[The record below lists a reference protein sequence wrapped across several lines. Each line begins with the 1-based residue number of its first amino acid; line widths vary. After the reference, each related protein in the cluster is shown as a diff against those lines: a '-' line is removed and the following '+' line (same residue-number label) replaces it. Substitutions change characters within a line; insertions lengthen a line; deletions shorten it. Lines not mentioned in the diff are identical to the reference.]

1 MTSASIS
8 RRCEPVHVS
17 ETTTM
22 NRCTTALLSL
32 ALTACAGAPPSSSP
46 VEPAAPS
53 VTPTADAPTMT
64 APTMAA
70 PTRLS
75 RRMHAH
81 AMTEVVLDAHGR
93 GALTLD
99 ERGGL
104 RLWPDVQAEGV
115 ALPIALPEQEP
126 SWMSIGRSDD
136 TNFVVAT
143 LDTTG
148 TARVSRITIDG
159 RGASR
164 VALFELPAVDP
175 QFEIHVLDGG
185 ARILALGKDHRVRLF
200 DTDGRVL
207 SQIDER
213 GFIPWQLRVVETPGK
228 PVALAAV
235 LTQPVRAQA
244 LVLDGDTLRV
254 VGEGRMVALDQS
266 PNRNDL
272 SLSPDGTTIA
282 ALRRTSARKR
292 EFALQ
297 LITLATGERRVIMGN
312 VDEKARPRLHYVDD
326 DRVLLESGS
335 GKGFWI
341 DLEQALPRDAPS
353 FPPAVMRAVALPGG
367 EGDLRMQVT
376 LAAGVRVIAAGSLLT
391 VDPVATADH
400 RALRRMPF
408 EATAI
413 TLDATGTKV
422 AWSNDKSV
430 WIEDLTDD
438 EDTAPDPFEA
448 ATPVRS
454 LAFDDDGHLRVV
466 TAGAVVSTVEAPRA
480 APRVAVDTR
489 GLRLRGRELRAAVS
503 APAGSLLAVALAH
516 DTLARSDRQPILGT
530 LEMFDA
536 ATQARLWTAP
546 LGNAGLLAW
555 SGDGQRIASLDGEA
569 LRITDARTGAPVHTR
584 SDVGLVVVPGK
595 D

>member
-1 MTSASIS
+1 
-8 RRCEPVHVS
+8 
-17 ETTTM
+17 
-22 NRCTTALLSL
+22 
-32 ALTACAGAPPSSSP
+32 
-46 VEPAAPS
+46 
-53 VTPTADAPTMT
+53 
-64 APTMAA
+64 
-70 PTRLS
+70 
-75 RRMHAH
+75 
-81 AMTEVVLDAHGR
+81 MTEVVLDAHGR

-104 RLWPDVQAEGV
+104 RLWPDVQADEV

-126 SWMSIGRSDD
+126 SWMSLGRIDD
-136 TNFVVAT
+136 NRFVVAT

-148 TARVSRITIDG
+148 TARVSRITVDG

-200 DTDGRVL
+200 DADGRVL

-244 LVLDGDTLRV
+244 LALDGDILRV

-282 ALRRTSARKR
+282 ALRRTSAKKR

-335 GKGFWI
+335 GKGFWV
-341 DLEQALPRDAPS
+341 DLAQALPRDAAS
-353 FPPAVMRAVALPGG
+353 FPPAVMRTVALPGG

-376 LAAGVRVIAAGSLLT
+376 LAAGVRVIASGSLLT

-400 RALRRMPF
+400 RAFRRTPF
-408 EATAI
+408 DATAI

-422 AWSNDKSV
+422 AWSRDRSV

-438 EDTAPDPFEA
+438 DDAAPEPFEA
-448 ATPVRS
+448 AAPVRS
-454 LAFDDDGHLRVV
+454 LGFDDDGHLRVV
-466 TAGAVVSTVEAPRA
+466 TSAGATIVDTTGAVVGSVEAPRA
-480 APRVAVDTR
+480 ATGVKVDTSA
-489 GLRLRGRELRAAVS
+489 LRLRGREVRAAVS
-503 APAGSLLAVALAH
+503 APAGSLLAVALTH
-516 DTLARSDRQPILGT
+516 DTLARSDRQPILGA
-530 LEMFDA
+530 LEVFDA
-536 ATQARLWTAP
+536 ATQTRLWTAP
-546 LGNAGLLAW
+546 LGNTGLLAW

-584 SDVGLVVVPGK
+584 SDLGLVVVPGK

>member
-1 MTSASIS
+1 MT
-8 RRCEPVHVS
+8 RRSPL
-17 ETTTM
+17 
-22 NRCTTALLSL
+22 LLSL
-32 ALTACAGAPPSSSP
+32 ALFACAGAASP
-46 VEPAAPS
+46 ATSTEPAAPNVTLDGR
-53 VTPTADAPTMT
+53 VTPSDAPTI
-64 APTMAA
+64 AA

-75 RRMHAH
+75 RRLHAH
-81 AMTEVVLDAHGR
+81 PMTEVVLDAHGR

-99 ERGGL
+99 DHGGL
-104 RLWPDVQAEGV
+104 RLWPDVQAEEV
-115 ALPIALPEQEP
+115 AVPVALPEQEP
-126 SWMSIGRSDD
+126 SWMSIGRIDD
-136 TNFVVAT
+136 TRFVVAT

-148 TARVSRITIDG
+148 TARVSRITIDR

-200 DTDGRVL
+200 DADGRVL

-213 GFIPWQLRVVETPGK
+213 GFIPWQLRVVETPDQ

-244 LVLDGDTLRV
+244 LALDGDTLRV

-272 SLSPDGTTIA
+272 ALSPDGTTIA
-282 ALRRTSARKR
+282 ALRRTSAKKR

-341 DLEQALPRDAPS
+341 DLAQAVPRDAAS

-367 EGDLRMQVT
+367 AGDLRMQVT
-376 LAAGVRVIAAGSLLT
+376 LAAGVRAVATDTTLT
-391 VDPVATADH
+391 VDPVASAEH
-400 RALRRMPF
+400 RALRRTPF
-408 EATAI
+408 DATAI
-413 TLDATGTKV
+413 ALDATGTKV
-422 AWSNDKSV
+422 AWSRGTSV
-430 WIEDLTDD
+430 WIEDLADD
-438 EDTAPDPFEA
+438 DD
-448 ATPVRS
+448 ATPEPFDAAAPVRA
-454 LAFDDDGHLRVV
+454 LGFGEDGQLRVV
-466 TAGAVVSTVEAPRA
+466 TPAGASIVDATGTVVGTADA
-480 APRVAVDTR
+480 APVTAPARPDTT
-489 GLRLRGRELRAAVS
+489 GLSLRGREAMAAVP
-503 APAGSLLAVALAH
+503 APTGSLLAVALSQGP
-516 DTLARSDRQPILGT
+516 TLLSDRRPVLAALGV
-530 LEMFDA
+530 FDT
-536 ATQARLWTAP
+536 ATHERLWAAP
-546 LGNAGLLAW
+546 LGNVSVLAW
-555 SGDGQRIASLDGEA
+555 SGDGQRIASLDGEG
-569 LRITDARTGAPVHTR
+569 LRIADAHTGAPVHTR
-584 SDVGLVVVPGK
+584 SDVGLVVEAGK

>member
-1 MTSASIS
+1 MI
-8 RRCEPVHVS
+8 R
-17 ETTTM
+17 TTL
-22 NRCTTALLSL
+22 LLSL
-32 ALTACAGAPPSSSP
+32 ASAACAGAPPSATATSSTAP
-46 VEPAAPS
+46 GVDTSVAAETTAAPNT
-53 VTPTADAPTMT
+53 V
-64 APTMAA
+64 A

-75 RRMHAH
+75 RRLHAH

-99 ERGGL
+99 DHGGL
-104 RLWPDVQAEGV
+104 RLWPDVQADDV
-115 ALPIALPEQEP
+115 ALPVALPEQEP
-126 SWMSIGRSDD
+126 SWMSLGRIDD
-136 TNFVVAT
+136 TAFVVAT
-143 LDTTG
+143 IDTTG

-213 GFIPWQLRVVETPGK
+213 GFIPWQLRVVETPDK
-228 PVALAAV
+228 PVAIAAV

-244 LVLDGDTLRV
+244 LALDGDTLRV

-282 ALRRTSARKR
+282 ALRRTSAKKR

-312 VDEKARPRLHYVDD
+312 IDEKARPRLHYVDD

-341 DLEQALPRDAPS
+341 DLAQALPRDAPS
-353 FPPAVMRAVALPGG
+353 FPPAAMRTVALPGG
-367 EGDLRMQVT
+367 AGDLRMQAT
-376 LAAGVRVIAAGSLLT
+376 LVAGMRAVATDTTLT
-391 VDPVATADH
+391 IDPVATAEH
-400 RALRRMPF
+400 RVLRRTPF
-408 EATAI
+408 DATAI
-413 TLDATGTKV
+413 TLDAGGTKV
-422 AWSNDKSV
+422 AWSRGTSV
-430 WIEDLTDD
+430 WIEDLDD
-438 EDTAPDPFEA
+438 DDDAAPVPFDVA
-448 ATPVRS
+448 APVRA
-454 LAFDDDGHLRVV
+454 LAFGEDGQLRVV
-466 TAGAVVSTVEAPRA
+466 TPAGASIVDATGTVIGTTDA
-480 APRVAVDTR
+480 APVAAPAKPDTT
-489 GLRLRGRELRAAVS
+489 GLRLRGREAMAAVA
-503 APAGSLLAVALAH
+503 APTGSLLAVALSH
-516 DTLARSDRQPILGT
+516 GPTLRADRRPVLAALG
-530 LEMFDA
+530 MFDA
-536 ATQARLWTAP
+536 ATQERLWAAP
-546 LGNAGLLAW
+546 LGNTAMLAW
-555 SGDGQRIASLDGEA
+555 SGDGLRIATLDGA
-569 LRITDARTGAPVHTR
+569 GLRIADARTGAAVHTR
-584 SDVGLVVVPGK
+584 ADLGLVVEAAK